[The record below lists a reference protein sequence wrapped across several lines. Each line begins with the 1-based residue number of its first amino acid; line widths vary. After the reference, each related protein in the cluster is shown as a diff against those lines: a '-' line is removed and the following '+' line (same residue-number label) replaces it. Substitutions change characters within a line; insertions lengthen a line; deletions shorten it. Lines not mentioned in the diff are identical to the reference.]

1 MTDTSQQRGTGAD
14 LKRAILDEARK
25 TLVEQGYPALS
36 TRKIASAVGCTATSI
51 YLYFKSKDALVH
63 ALIDEGFEELN
74 GRLEE
79 AVAVEGTGLE
89 RLQRGARAFVDF
101 GLERPA
107 YYEIMFLLRPER
119 MERYPAEAY
128 RRARRSLEAFAELA
142 SVPAAEGLRRATIVM
157 TSLHGLVAL
166 LIAQRIDASLDRK
179 TLIEEAIHFA
189 CAATLAPRSGDGAS

>member
-14 LKRAILDEARK
+14 LKRAILDEARR

-79 AVAVEGTGLE
+79 AVAAEGTGLE

-157 TSLHGLVAL
+157 TALHGLVAL
-166 LIAQRIDASLDRK
+166 LIAQRVDASLDRK

-189 CAATLAPRSGDGAS
+189 CAATFAPRSGGGAS